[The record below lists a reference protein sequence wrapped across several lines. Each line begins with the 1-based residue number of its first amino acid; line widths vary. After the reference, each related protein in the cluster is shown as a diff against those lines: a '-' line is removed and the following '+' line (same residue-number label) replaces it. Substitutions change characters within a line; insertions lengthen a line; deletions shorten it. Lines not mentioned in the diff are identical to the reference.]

1 MGSRCSSKKYVIQN
15 FVNFTGKHLCWI
27 LCQNVADLQLLR
39 LQYRCL
45 PVKLAKYLQNTSG
58 GCFCHFHHS
67 CIYIYTYTR
76 EKKREKERERER
88 ERERKRWDEREIGTT
103 FCLSNTVVF
112 VTRQVIKNNEK
123 FTFITTSLLYL
134 Y

>member
-1 MGSRCSSKKYVIQN
+1 MLDSMSKRCRPSAPKTPIQVPSCETCEI
-15 FVNFTGKHLCWI
+15 FAEHLRW
-27 LCQNVADLQLLR
+27 LL
-39 LQYRCL
+39 L
-45 PVKLAKYLQNTSG
+45 PFPSFMY
-58 GCFCHFHHS
+58 
-67 CIYIYTYTR
+67 IYIYIY
-76 EKKREKERERER
+76 KREKERERER
-88 ERERKRWDEREIGTT
+88 ERERKRERKRWDEREIGTT